1 MIALTAVLHHLGRIA
16 DRVRRSESGASA
28 VEMALI
34 APVLIAAIG
43 LGLFA
48 AHIHEVKSDLQRAA
62 QRTARYG
69 AIRCD
74 YRGNYGP
81 TSGCTTGDY
90 RSMNELV
97 AYANDNFGG
106 DVSFV
111 DLSSGTCE
119 LGAQEAVLCRT
130 FDPSTPAGPVTN
142 QRVRVTLK
150 YRYETPLAPFL
161 RVVGAANAL
170 VDLHGRGEATVE

>member
-1 MIALTAVLHHLGRIA
+1 MSALTATFRLLSRLSGRA
-16 DRVRRSESGASA
+16 RRSESGASA
-28 VEMALI
+28 VEMSLI

-74 YRGNYGP
+74 YRGNYDA

-90 RSMNELV
+90 RSMDELV

-106 DVSFV
+106 DITFV
-111 DLSSGTCE
+111 DLSSGPCE
-119 LGAQEAVLCRT
+119 LGVEEAVLCRT
-130 FDPSTPAGPVTN
+130 FDPSTPSGPVTN

-161 RVVGAANAL
+161 RVVGAADAL